1 MWVICPD
8 ETFISIMALG
18 DGDKDGDDDDDLLH
32 KGKEGKKG
40 EESYQRCHFSTDTWT
55 QSRFRLTPRLDVGQ
69 LSRKGFN

>member
-18 DGDKDGDDDDDLLH
+18 DGNKDGDDDDDLLH
-32 KGKEGKKG
+32 KGNEGKKG

-55 QSRFRLTPRLDVGQ
+55 QSRWRLTPRLDVGQ